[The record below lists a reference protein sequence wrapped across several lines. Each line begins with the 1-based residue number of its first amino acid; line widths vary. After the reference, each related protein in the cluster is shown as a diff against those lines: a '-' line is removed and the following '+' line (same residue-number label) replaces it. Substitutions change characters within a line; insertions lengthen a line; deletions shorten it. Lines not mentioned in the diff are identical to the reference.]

1 MLILYVILNFANRM
15 KLIERYILTFVL
27 SLMIV
32 FMGSGRAI
40 VQCCHRGYMSVT
52 AVETAQGHG
61 CAEPARKCMKVKVV
75 KLSQFSQ
82 ASQASFQF
90 HSFAVA
96 LPLFLMAVGFAL
108 RQMPYT
114 HMWPRLL
121 KAWSSPPRTQ
131 LHKLRRLTL

>member
-1 MLILYVILNFANRM
+1 MLIPYVILNFAIAM
-15 KLIERYILTFVL
+15 KLIERYILTFLL

-32 FMGSGRAI
+32 FMGSGMAI

-52 AVETAQGHG
+52 AVEQAQGHG
-61 CAEPARKCMKVKVV
+61 CAEPVRKCMKVKVV

-82 ASQASFQF
+82 ASQASFEF

-108 RQMPYT
+108 RQMP
-114 HMWPRLL
+114 RLL
-121 KAWSSPPRTQ
+121 IWSRLQMAWSSPPRAQ